1 MGHRVHNQYLNERPI
16 LVETKH
22 LCSRP
27 EDLKTLN
34 PFLASIA
41 GFYLYCCSLLR
52 LGSVTMYL
60 QFYINDNGDKVYTT
74 KKDSPLGLPTQSAHP
89 ARFSPDDKYSRQR
102 VLLKKRFGLLPT
114 QQPPPKKSKSKSSL
128 AKCISSHFLL
138 LPRMARNIAGL
149 LALLLAVSICG
160 AVTIPGP
167 VSDAHRSAAL
177 ELFDGSF
184 SSLEEAYEALRVF
197 EILGIGNKPDVSTT
211 TCKKVAEN
219 LELSSPVKD
228 LFYSLKVNGILK
240 CKVDGDVFKDIAL
253 RLKATV
259 NDASTL
265 VDMYYSIGSLV
276 LIKDQASDVDVLL
289 TDADGT
295 FHSIK
300 ALSQSDGRWRYS
312 SDNPESSTYAADDG
326 TFYFDEKFVGGSE
339 HQGSLST
346 TSSVVQGVTA
356 FAAVTSGK
364 INLPGDKILGLANFF
379 LGIGIPG
386 DAKDFFNQVRVNT
399 VLGSAAP
406 PLTVKLVR
414 AFRSDAK
421 DSAIIESKELQ
432 YDQNNGIHVL
442 EAFPNNVDVGTYA
455 FVFEI
460 ALHDSAGEKVYATGG
475 QIHVPIYVTGIIK
488 VSNAEIAVL
497 DSDLGSVETQKTL
510 DLAGNDVVSLSAN
523 HLQKLRFSFQLT
535 TPHDHAFKPLQ
546 AFFKLKHETK
556 HEHIF
561 VVGNTGKK
569 FEIILDFLGLVEKFY
584 YLSGRYDIELTVGDA
599 VMENSFLR
607 LLGQVDLDLPEAPEK
622 AARLPP
628 LPVDPYSR
636 YGPKAEIAHL
646 FRAPEKRPPQELSLT
661 FLGLTLLPF
670 IGFLVGSSDLGA
682 WEQLMVTKANAIME
696 TPMEAMEKAIEE
708 NCERRHGRKTP
719 PESNIHAD
727 DSIGGNKGNAAQ
739 GSNRWRTLEMPIFEG
754 EDPMGWLTKIERY
767 FRLQAVREEDKLEVV
782 MVAMDG
788 EALGWLQ
795 WWESWNLNHSWEG
808 FKIAISQRFQA
819 SNLGNPF
826 QALLALEQEE
836 TMQEFIG
843 QFEKHVGMAKGL
855 EELFLV
861 ELLRLG
867 VNLKNFPSSAVPAAY
882 AILFQLGIATVL
894 LLYVLFWLKLDLFTT
909 LKTVGFLGAFLLF
922 VGHRILSHLASTS
935 SKLKSA

>member
-1 MGHRVHNQYLNERPI
+1 
-16 LVETKH
+16 
-22 LCSRP
+22 
-27 EDLKTLN
+27 
-34 PFLASIA
+34 
-41 GFYLYCCSLLR
+41 
-52 LGSVTMYL
+52 
-60 QFYINDNGDKVYTT
+60 
-74 KKDSPLGLPTQSAHP
+74 
-89 ARFSPDDKYSRQR
+89 
-102 VLLKKRFGLLPT
+102 
-114 QQPPPKKSKSKSSL
+114 
-128 AKCISSHFLL
+128 
-138 LPRMARNIAGL
+138 MARNLGGL
-149 LALLLAVSICG
+149 LALLFAVSICG

-197 EILGIGNKPDVSTT
+197 EILTIGNKPDVSTT
-211 TCKKVAEN
+211 TCKKVVEN
-219 LELSSPVKD
+219 LGSSSPVKD
-228 LFYSLKVNGILK
+228 LFYALKVNDILK
-240 CKVDGDVFKDIAL
+240 CKVNGDVFKDIAL

-265 VDMYYSIGSLV
+265 VEMYYSIGSLV

-289 TDADGT
+289 TDADGS

-312 SDNPESSTYAADDG
+312 SNNPESSTYAAGLALEALAGVISLASSEIDQSRESWHFYRYLISVPFCQVNTVKNDILKLFDSIEKYDDG
-326 TFYFDEKFVGGSE
+326 TFYFDEKFVGGRE

-346 TSSVVQGVTA
+346 TSSVVRGVTA

-386 DAKDFFNQVRVNT
+386 DAKDFFNQVESLALLENNKQVRVNT

-406 PLTVKLVR
+406 PLTVKLVQ
-414 AFRSDAK
+414 AFRSNAK
-421 DSAIIESKELQ
+421 DSAIESKELQ
-432 YDQNNGIHVL
+432 YDQNNGIHFL
-442 EAFPNNVDVGTYA
+442 EAFPDNVDVGTYV

-510 DLAGNDVVSLSAN
+510 DLAGNDDVSLSAN

-535 TPHDHAFKPLQ
+535 TPHGHAFKPHQ
-546 AFFKLKHETK
+546 
-556 HEHIF
+556 
-561 VVGNTGKK
+561 
-569 FEIILDFLGLVEKFY
+569 DFLGLVEKFY
-584 YLSGRYDIELTVGDA
+584 YLSGRYDIELTVGDT

-607 LLGQVDLDLPEAPEK
+607 LLGEVDLDLPEAPEK

-661 FLGLTLLPF
+661 FLGLILLPF
-670 IGFLVGSSDLGA
+670 IGFLVG
-682 WEQLMVTKANAIME
+682 
-696 TPMEAMEKAIEE
+696 
-708 NCERRHGRKTP
+708 
-719 PESNIHAD
+719 
-727 DSIGGNKGNAAQ
+727 
-739 GSNRWRTLEMPIFEG
+739 
-754 EDPMGWLTKIERY
+754 
-767 FRLQAVREEDKLEVV
+767 
-782 MVAMDG
+782 
-788 EALGWLQ
+788 
-795 WWESWNLNHSWEG
+795 
-808 FKIAISQRFQA
+808 
-819 SNLGNPF
+819 
-826 QALLALEQEE
+826 
-836 TMQEFIG
+836 
-843 QFEKHVGMAKGL
+843 
-855 EELFLV
+855 
-861 ELLRLG
+861 LLRLG
-867 VNLKNFPSSAVPAAY
+867 VNLKNFPSSAVPATY
-882 AILFQLGIATVL
+882 AFLFHLGIAAVL

>member
-1 MGHRVHNQYLNERPI
+1 
-16 LVETKH
+16 
-22 LCSRP
+22 
-27 EDLKTLN
+27 
-34 PFLASIA
+34 
-41 GFYLYCCSLLR
+41 
-52 LGSVTMYL
+52 
-60 QFYINDNGDKVYTT
+60 
-74 KKDSPLGLPTQSAHP
+74 
-89 ARFSPDDKYSRQR
+89 
-102 VLLKKRFGLLPT
+102 
-114 QQPPPKKSKSKSSL
+114 
-128 AKCISSHFLL
+128 
-138 LPRMARNIAGL
+138 MARNLGGL
-149 LALLLAVSICG
+149 LALLFAVSICG

-197 EILGIGNKPDVSTT
+197 EILTIGNKPDVSTT
-211 TCKKVAEN
+211 TCKKVVEN
-219 LELSSPVKD
+219 LGSSSPVKD
-228 LFYSLKVNGILK
+228 LFYALKVNDILK
-240 CKVDGDVFKDIAL
+240 CKVNGDVFKDIAL

-265 VDMYYSIGSLV
+265 VEMYYSIGSLV

-289 TDADGT
+289 TDADGS

-312 SDNPESSTYAADDG
+312 SNNPESSTYAAGLALEALAGVISLASSEIDQSRVNTVKNDILKLFDSIEKYDDG
-326 TFYFDEKFVGGSE
+326 TFYFDEKFVGGRE

-346 TSSVVQGVTA
+346 TSSVVRGVTA

-386 DAKDFFNQVRVNT
+386 DAKDFFNQVESLALLENNKQGFDPIGTVTSCNGLFIIQKRSAQGIKVRVNT

-406 PLTVKLVR
+406 PLTVKLVQ
-414 AFRSDAK
+414 AFRSNAK
-421 DSAIIESKELQ
+421 DSAIESKELQ
-432 YDQNNGIHVL
+432 YDQNNGIHFL
-442 EAFPNNVDVGTYA
+442 EAFPDNVDVGTYV

-510 DLAGNDVVSLSAN
+510 DLAGNDDVSLSAN

-535 TPHDHAFKPLQ
+535 TPHGHAFKPHQ
-546 AFFKLKHETK
+546 
-556 HEHIF
+556 
-561 VVGNTGKK
+561 
-569 FEIILDFLGLVEKFY
+569 DFLGLVEKFY
-584 YLSGRYDIELTVGDA
+584 YLSGRYDIELTVGDT

-607 LLGQVDLDLPEAPEK
+607 LLGEVDLDLPEAPEK

-661 FLGLTLLPF
+661 FLGLILLPF
-670 IGFLVGSSDLGA
+670 IGFLVG
-682 WEQLMVTKANAIME
+682 
-696 TPMEAMEKAIEE
+696 
-708 NCERRHGRKTP
+708 
-719 PESNIHAD
+719 
-727 DSIGGNKGNAAQ
+727 
-739 GSNRWRTLEMPIFEG
+739 
-754 EDPMGWLTKIERY
+754 
-767 FRLQAVREEDKLEVV
+767 
-782 MVAMDG
+782 
-788 EALGWLQ
+788 
-795 WWESWNLNHSWEG
+795 
-808 FKIAISQRFQA
+808 
-819 SNLGNPF
+819 
-826 QALLALEQEE
+826 
-836 TMQEFIG
+836 
-843 QFEKHVGMAKGL
+843 
-855 EELFLV
+855 
-861 ELLRLG
+861 LLRLG
-867 VNLKNFPSSAVPAAY
+867 VNLKNFPSSAVPATY
-882 AILFQLGIATVL
+882 AFLFHLGIAAVL

>member
-1 MGHRVHNQYLNERPI
+1 MTRPFS
-16 LVETKH
+16 LKQNT
-22 LCSRP
+22 LYRP
-27 EDLKTLN
+27 EDPKTLN
-34 PFLASIA
+34 PFSRLHCRFLPLLLFFPSIKI
-41 GFYLYCCSLLR
+41 SDH
-52 LGSVTMYL
+52 
-60 QFYINDNGDKVYTT
+60 FYINDNGDKVYTT
-74 KKDSPLGLPTQSAHP
+74 KKESPVGLPTQSAHP

-114 QQPPPKKSKSKSSL
+114 QQPPPKILLETKINATTKTTTTSSSVAL
-128 AKCISSHFLL
+128 KPLLTGSRSLRLPIAFLLSFLL
-138 LPRMARNIAGL
+138 LPRMARNLGGL
-149 LALLLAVSICG
+149 LALLFAVSICG

-197 EILGIGNKPDVSTT
+197 EILTIGNKPDVSTT
-211 TCKKVAEN
+211 TCKKVVEN
-219 LELSSPVKD
+219 LGSSSPVKD
-228 LFYSLKVNGILK
+228 LFYALKVNDILK
-240 CKVDGDVFKDIAL
+240 CKVNGDVFKDIAL

-265 VDMYYSIGSLV
+265 VEMYYSIGSLV

-289 TDADGT
+289 TDADGS

-312 SDNPESSTYAADDG
+312 SNNPESSTYAADDG
-326 TFYFDEKFVGGSE
+326 TFYFDEKFVGGRE
-339 HQGSLST
+339 HLGSLST
-346 TSSVVQGVTA
+346 TSSVVRGVTA

-386 DAKDFFNQVRVNT
+386 DAKDFFNQVESLALLENNKQVRVNT

-406 PLTVKLVR
+406 PLTVKLVQ
-414 AFRSDAK
+414 AFRSNAK
-421 DSAIIESKELQ
+421 DSAIESKELQ
-432 YDQNNGIHVL
+432 YDQNNGIHFL
-442 EAFPNNVDVGTYA
+442 EAFPDNVDVGTYV

-510 DLAGNDVVSLSAN
+510 DLAGNDDVSLSAN

-535 TPHDHAFKPLQ
+535 TPHGHAFKPHQ

-561 VVGNTGKK
+561 VVGNTGRK

-584 YLSGRYDIELTVGDA
+584 YLSGRYDIELTVGDT

-607 LLGQVDLDLPEAPEK
+607 LLGEVDLDLPEAPEK

-661 FLGLTLLPF
+661 FLGLILLPF
-670 IGFLVGSSDLGA
+670 IGFLVG
-682 WEQLMVTKANAIME
+682 
-696 TPMEAMEKAIEE
+696 
-708 NCERRHGRKTP
+708 
-719 PESNIHAD
+719 
-727 DSIGGNKGNAAQ
+727 
-739 GSNRWRTLEMPIFEG
+739 
-754 EDPMGWLTKIERY
+754 
-767 FRLQAVREEDKLEVV
+767 
-782 MVAMDG
+782 
-788 EALGWLQ
+788 
-795 WWESWNLNHSWEG
+795 
-808 FKIAISQRFQA
+808 
-819 SNLGNPF
+819 
-826 QALLALEQEE
+826 
-836 TMQEFIG
+836 
-843 QFEKHVGMAKGL
+843 
-855 EELFLV
+855 
-861 ELLRLG
+861 LLRLG
-867 VNLKNFPSSAVPAAY
+867 VNLKNFPSSAVPATY
-882 AILFQLGIATVL
+882 AFLFHLGIAAVL